1 MISSTDEEY
10 LLTHAYVPEHIV
22 SLMVLLSKGEPF
34 LVEEYL
40 IFAQDNWLI
49 LVGYPLGGIFSQER
63 CERVLKQTVETFRPE
78 YLWFIGPEI
87 PRSLI
92 DTCKERQTDQYYR
105 FEIGQTKVKPSL
117 QRMVE
122 KASKALRVER
132 ANSISKEHEKL
143 IAEFL
148 KREELPP
155 RIKELYRAIPDYV
168 AHSSSVC
175 VLNALNQKGKL
186 CAFYIVDLGAKNFST
201 YLIGTHSKKYY
212 VPHASD
218 LLFSEMINLTA
229 ECGKNTINLGLGVN
243 EGIRRFKEKWGGVPY
258 LNYEFCERF
267 YGYTRTV
274 SLIKSLEG
282 KL

>member
-10 LLTHAYVPEHIV
+10 ILTRAYVPEHIV
-22 SLMVLLSKGEPF
+22 SLMALISKGDPF
-34 LVEEYL
+34 LIEDHLGFVK
-40 IFAQDNWLI
+40 DNWLI
-49 LVGYPLGGIFSQER
+49 LVGYPLGEIFSQER
-63 CERVLKQTVETFRPE
+63 CERVLKQAVETFRPE

-87 PRSLI
+87 PRSFI

-186 CAFYIVDLGAKNFST
+186 CGFYIVDLGAKNFST

>member
-1 MISSTDEEY
+1 MISPIDEEY
-10 LLTHAYVPEHIV
+10 VLTRAYVPEHIV
-22 SLMVLLSKGEPF
+22 SLMGSLSKGEPF
-34 LVEEYL
+34 LVEDHL
-40 IFAQDNWLI
+40 IFAKDNWLI
-49 LVGYPLGGIFSQER
+49 LVGYPLDGIFSQER

-78 YLWFIGPEI
+78 YLWFIGSEI
-87 PRSLI
+87 PPSLV

-105 FEIGQTKVKPSL
+105 FAIGETKVKASL

-122 KASKALRVER
+122 KASNELRVER
-132 ANSISKEHEKL
+132 ATSISKDHQKL
-143 IAEFL
+143 IAEAL
-148 KREELPP
+148 KREKLPP
-155 RIKELYRAIPDYV
+155 RINELYRAVPDYV
-168 AHSSSVC
+168 AHSPSVC
-175 VLNALNQKGKL
+175 VLNALDKKGRL
-186 CAFYIVDLGAKNFST
+186 CAFYIVELAAKKFST

-218 LLFSEMINLTA
+218 LLFFEMINLTA
-229 ECGKNTINLGLGVN
+229 DHGKNTINLGLGVN

>member
-1 MISSTDEEY
+1 M
-10 LLTHAYVPEHIV
+10 
-22 SLMVLLSKGEPF
+22 F
-34 LVEEYL
+34 L
-40 IFAQDNWLI
+40 
-49 LVGYPLGGIFSQER
+49 QER
-63 CERVLKQTVETFRPE
+63 CEKVLKQTVETFRPE
-78 YLWFIGPEI
+78 YLWFIGSEI
-87 PRSLI
+87 PPSLV
-92 DTCKERQTDQYYR
+92 DTCKERQTDRYYR

-122 KASKALRVER
+122 KASKELRVER
-132 ANSISKEHEKL
+132 ATSISKDHQKL
-143 IAEFL
+143 IAEAL
-148 KREELPP
+148 KREKPPP
-155 RIKELYRAIPDYV
+155 RIKELYRAMPDYV

-175 VLNALNQKGKL
+175 VLNALSQKGKL
-186 CAFYIVDLGAKNFST
+186 CAFYIVDLAAKKFST

-218 LLFSEMINLTA
+218 LLFFEMINLTA
-229 ECGKNTINLGLGVN
+229 DHGKNTINLGLGVN

>member
-1 MISSTDEEY
+1 MITVEEEAY
-10 LLTHAYVPEHIV
+10 ILTRAYVPEHIV
-22 SLMVLLSKGEPF
+22 SLMALLSKGEPF
-34 LVEEYL
+34 LVEDHL
-40 IFAQDNWLI
+40 IFAKDNWLI
-49 LVGYPLGGIFSQER
+49 LVGYPLDGIFSQQR
-63 CERVLKQTVETFRPE
+63 CERLLKQMVKTFQPE
-78 YLWFIGPEI
+78 YLWFIGSEI
-87 PRSLI
+87 PASLI

-105 FEIGQTKVKPSL
+105 FDIGKTKVKPSL
-117 QRMVE
+117 QRTVE
-122 KASKALRVER
+122 KASKELRVER
-132 ANSISKEHEKL
+132 ASSISKEHEKL

-155 RIKELYRAIPDYV
+155 RIRELYRAIPDYV
-168 AHSSSVC
+168 THSSSVC

-186 CAFYIVDLGAKNFST
+186 SAFYIVDLGAKNFST

-218 LLFSEMINLTA
+218 LLFFEMINLTA
-229 ECGKNTINLGLGVN
+229 DHGKNTINLGLGVN

>member
-1 MISSTDEEY
+1 MISPIDEEY
-10 LLTHAYVPEHIV
+10 VLTRAYVPEHIV
-22 SLMVLLSKGEPF
+22 SLMALLSKGEPS
-34 LVEEYL
+34 LVEDHL
-40 IFAQDNWLI
+40 IFVKDNWLI
-49 LVGYPLGGIFSQER
+49 LVGYPLDGVFSQER
-63 CERVLKQTVETFRPE
+63 CEKVTQQAVETFRPE

-87 PRSLI
+87 PHSLV
-92 DTCKERQTDQYYR
+92 DACKERQTDQYYR

-117 QRMVE
+117 QRIVD
-122 KASKALRVER
+122 KASKEVRVER
-132 ANSISKEHEKL
+132 ANSISGEHKEL
-143 IAEFL
+143 IAEFV
-148 KREELPP
+148 KREELLP

-186 CAFYIVDLGAKNFST
+186 SAFTIVDLGAKNFST
-201 YLIGTHSKKYY
+201 YLVGTHSKKNY

-218 LLFSEMINLTA
+218 VLFLQMINLTVDH
-229 ECGKNTINLGLGVN
+229 GKNTINLGLGVN